1 MKLNKSPGNDG
12 LTVEFYRTFWPVIGQ
27 VVVEALNE
35 AFQHGE
41 LSASQKQAM
50 IILIAKEG
58 KDLLQIKNY
67 RPISLLNVDYKILSK
82 VLALRI
88 TKVLNEV
95 ILEDQ
100 LGFMKG
106 RNIGEAIRI
115 IDDMIFHTS
124 HFDLPGFLVAIDF
137 EKAFDSVAH
146 SFVQEVLSFFGFGP
160 SFRKWVDIL
169 YNNALSCVF
178 NGGKST
184 GYFKIEKGV
193 RQGDPLSPYLF
204 ILCIEILAHSIR
216 KDTQVLGLPFGQKEV
231 KQVLYADDITLFV
244 QDIVSIRRLEF
255 IFECFRQVSG
265 LKINMDKTKVLLLGC
280 SHDSNYDFPFGQK
293 VDVLKI
299 LGVFFT
305 LDVDVKEKLNYKE
318 ILSKIKKLL
327 TWWKQRDLTL
337 MGKNQLL
344 KTFIYSKLIYVA
356 SLTPVP
362 AWIYEELE
370 NIVWDFLWRGRP
382 KIKKSTLLLD
392 YEQGGL
398 KFMHFPSLINAQR
411 VIWVKRLFQAKEEMK
426 WKQYF
431 EVSTKHIGGKFIFC
445 CNYLT
450 VLLNVSLPEFYIDL
464 LETWAKTKEFR
475 GNYEYLGKEVL
486 FNNKMIRIE
495 GKMYL

>member
-1 MKLNKSPGNDG
+1 MERECLQVLEKIKLDKSPGNDG

-27 VVVEALNE
+27 VVVEAFNE

-67 RPISLLNVDYKILSK
+67 RPISLLIVDYKILSK

-184 GYFKIEKGV
+184 GYFKIEK
-193 RQGDPLSPYLF
+193 
-204 ILCIEILAHSIR
+204 
-216 KDTQVLGLPFGQKEV
+216 LGG
-231 KQVLYADDITLFV
+231 
-244 QDIVSIRRLEF
+244 
-255 IFECFRQVSG
+255 
-265 LKINMDKTKVLLLGC
+265 
-280 SHDSNYDFPFGQK
+280 
-293 VDVLKI
+293 
-299 LGVFFT
+299 
-305 LDVDVKEKLNYKE
+305 
-318 ILSKIKKLL
+318 
-327 TWWKQRDLTL
+327 
-337 MGKNQLL
+337 
-344 KTFIYSKLIYVA
+344 
-356 SLTPVP
+356 
-362 AWIYEELE
+362 
-370 NIVWDFLWRGRP
+370 
-382 KIKKSTLLLD
+382 
-392 YEQGGL
+392 
-398 KFMHFPSLINAQR
+398 
-411 VIWVKRLFQAKEEMK
+411 
-426 WKQYF
+426 
-431 EVSTKHIGGKFIFC
+431 
-445 CNYLT
+445 
-450 VLLNVSLPEFYIDL
+450 
-464 LETWAKTKEFR
+464 
-475 GNYEYLGKEVL
+475 
-486 FNNKMIRIE
+486 
-495 GKMYL
+495 